1 MNRERILR
9 GFNGEGLYA
18 VGTPTDALPVIM
30 VTLNTP
36 TGARTSAVQK
46 AQKKICTTSLI
57 FKTACHDKKLW
68 LAPVEAMRPPTM
80 VLNHPRTHSSKKTS
94 LIVVSP
100 SIEWQDNFLSLK
112 LSKAKNAMQMKV

>member
-1 MNRERILR
+1 MNRERVLR

-36 TGARTSAVQK
+36 TGARTSVVQK
-46 AQKKICTTSLI
+46 AHQKKICTTSLI
-57 FKTACHDKKLW
+57 FKTACHYKKLW
-68 LAPVEAMRPPTM
+68 LAPVEAMRAPAM
-80 VLNHPRTHSSKKTS
+80 VLDHPRTHSSKKTS

-100 SIEWQDNFLSLK
+100 CIEWQDNFLSLK
-112 LSKAKNAMQMKV
+112 LS